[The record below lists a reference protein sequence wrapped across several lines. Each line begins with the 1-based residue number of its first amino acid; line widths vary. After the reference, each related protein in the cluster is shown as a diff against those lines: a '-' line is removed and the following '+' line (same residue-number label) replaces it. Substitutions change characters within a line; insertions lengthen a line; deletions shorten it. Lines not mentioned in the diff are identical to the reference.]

1 MRKKAKRIITAIWN
15 PFTKI
20 IEPLRCEL
28 SGEPIYDFY
37 LDEKEAKMISSNYW
51 EKNAMGKRG

>member
-1 MRKKAKRIITAIWN
+1 MITAIWN

-20 IEPLRCEL
+20 IEPLRCEF
-28 SGEPIYDFY
+28 SGETIYDFY
-37 LDEKEAKMISSNYW
+37 LDEKEAKMISANYW

>member
-1 MRKKAKRIITAIWN
+1 MITAIWN

-20 IEPLRCEL
+20 IEPLRCEF